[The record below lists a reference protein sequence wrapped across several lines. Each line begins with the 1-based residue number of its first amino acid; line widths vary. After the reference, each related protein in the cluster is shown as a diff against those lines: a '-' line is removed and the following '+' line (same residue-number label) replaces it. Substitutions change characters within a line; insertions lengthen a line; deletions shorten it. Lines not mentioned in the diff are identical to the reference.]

1 MNLVIVMRRRSLQVD
16 NLSSEA
22 LEALIR
28 DEIAAIIEN
37 PPSWYDTTADND
49 AAPTPMQ
56 LEQQR
61 GRNKWARFAWRWEC
75 NVHGPAGTLY
85 AGSSYRVLV
94 RVPRCYPQL
103 PPRILVLS
111 IFSHVDV
118 ETRDPY
124 EGQLEEKFYEC
135 LERVRAGAM
144 ELTTMPSVGA
154 CSSGSSVAGGS
165 VLSSDGII
173 SGKRAIDHADVDRRT
188 KRPKATAAAGGALSS
203 AKPSLAHSTTS
214 GGQREDDDE
223 EKESDEEKP
232 YTVAMALAM
241 FVKALEG
248 PLPRWRPADA
258 HEDAG
263 GAHEDANDAHE
274 DAWYRVAAS
283 HHEDAQT
290 CAAYR
295 SLCLHPE
302 LFQRPQP
309 SWFAPS
315 FAAAFA
321 HGPPT
326 AAAVRALV
334 EEVSPGVFAFDFL
347 SPSFCGWLLCE
358 LEHYE
363 STGLPVVR
371 PNSMNRYGVVLNSI
385 GMEKTIDSLQRHYV
399 RALAAALFPIEGEHL
414 DHHHAF
420 MVQYMHGEDL
430 GLDMHTDACDVTL
443 NVCLGKEFT
452 GAGLTFCGLRG
463 GGRER
468 NFLYRHQHVKGRAIM
483 HVGHH
488 RHGADDILSGE
499 RYNLIL
505 WNKSST
511 FRASK
516 EYMNKVARP
525 EADEADKPDL
535 VCLSYTHDD
544 DYEHYRPLP
553 PGVVPRRERCAG

>member
-1 MNLVIVMRRRSLQVD
+1 MRRRQLALVD
-16 NLSSEA
+16 NLVGCLSSEA
-22 LEALIR
+22 LETLVR
-28 DEIAAIIEN
+28 NEIAAIIEN

-61 GRNKWARFAWRWEC
+61 GRNNWARFAWRWEC

-111 IFSHVDV
+111 IFSHVEV

-124 EGQLEEKFYEC
+124 EGQLEDSFYEC

-144 ELTTMPSVGA
+144 ELTTMPSVSA

-165 VLSSDGII
+165 ALSSDGG
-173 SGKRAIDHADVDRRT
+173 GKRALDHADAADRRA
-188 KRPKATAAAGGALSS
+188 KRPKATTAADGAPSS
-203 AKPSLAHSTTS
+203 AKTTLAHSTTS

-223 EKESDEEKP
+223 EKEWPEEERS

-258 HEDAG
+258 HEETD
-263 GAHEDANDAHE
+263 DAHE
-274 DAWYRVAAS
+274 AAKDAHEAAWYRVAAS

-290 CAAYR
+290 CAAYQ

-347 SPSFCGWLLCE
+347 SPSFCERLLCE

-363 STGLPVVR
+363 SSGLPVVR

-385 GMEKTIDSLQRHYV
+385 GMEKTIDALQRHYV
-399 RALAAALFPIEGEHL
+399 RALAAALFPVEGEHV

-420 MVQYMHGEDL
+420 MVQYKHGEDL

-468 NFLYRHQHVKGRAIM
+468 TFSYRHQHVKGRAIM
-483 HVGHH
+483 HAGHH
-488 RHGADDILSGE
+488 RHGADDILGGE

-544 DYEHYRPLP
+544 DYEKYRPLP
-553 PGVVPRRERCAG
+553 AGVVPRRERCAG